1 MPQILA
7 ISQVVIAKT
16 RNLSAAGAA
25 PLSFMLVLTWAVTA
39 WAQPAPPPRYDPR
52 QTEKSIENLEAG
64 QDRPKPAVRLP
75 SRAKTGNTHQ
85 YQATVQAQ
93 GCVD

>member
-1 MPQILA
+1 MPRILA
-7 ISQVVIAKT
+7 ISQAVIAKT

-25 PLSFMLVLTWAVTA
+25 PLLLTLVLTWAVSA

-64 QDRPKPAVRLP
+64 P
-75 SRAKTGNTHQ
+75 SAERAKTGNTCQ